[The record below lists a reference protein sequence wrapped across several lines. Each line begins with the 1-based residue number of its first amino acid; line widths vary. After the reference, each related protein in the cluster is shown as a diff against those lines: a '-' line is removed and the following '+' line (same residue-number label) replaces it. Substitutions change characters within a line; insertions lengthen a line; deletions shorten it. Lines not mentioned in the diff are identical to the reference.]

1 MASVDTRLSIV
12 KTASAMASVD
22 TRLSIV
28 KTASAMALRFCMAQ
42 LPIFHFWKGYR
53 GKGCHKRYRCP
64 CVPGHYDGCPAIADS
79 QKEWFSVRIE
89 PSEKQE
95 AAAWLWNIRKKN

>member
-1 MASVDTRLSIV
+1 
-12 KTASAMASVD
+12 MASVD